1 MYFDYGV
8 PAVIT
13 LRYISETWL
22 CTESQIES
30 ICAEQSTSW
39 KHIFSLLGMSVRSL
53 EFSVTKVG
61 KFCSKGTADELE
73 QQGNNANLNLL
84 NKAPFNDSAFACSF
98 PSLHTGIQ
106 LP

>member
-1 MYFDYGV
+1 M
-8 PAVIT
+8 
-13 LRYISETWL
+13 
-22 CTESQIES
+22 
-30 ICAEQSTSW
+30 
-39 KHIFSLLGMSVRSL
+39 
-53 EFSVTKVG
+53 TKVG

-73 QQGNNANLNLL
+73 QQGNKANLNLL